1 MAGVNV
7 GEEADMSGARR
18 LGFVGVIV
26 ENRGVTAEGI
36 NRTLS
41 EFGER
46 IVVRTGVPNVKGKCA
61 VIMLT
66 VEMTADEL
74 GAMTGRLGAIAGVS
88 VRSALAK
95 V

>member
-1 MAGVNV
+1 
-7 GEEADMSGARR
+7 MSGARR

-26 ENRGVTAEGI
+26 ENRGVTAEAI

-46 IVVRTGVPNVKGKCA
+46 IVVRTGVPNVNGKCS

-95 V
+95 A

>member
-1 MAGVNV
+1 MD
-7 GEEADMSGARR
+7 EEADMTGARR

-26 ENRGVTAEGI
+26 ENRGATAEAI
-36 NRTLS
+36 NRILS

-46 IVVRTGVPNVKGKCA
+46 IVVRTGVPKVKGKCA

-66 VEMTADEL
+66 VEMTVEEL
-74 GAMTGRLGAIAGVS
+74 GAMTGRLGTIAGVS

-95 V
+95 T

>member
-1 MAGVNV
+1 MESSETGAG
-7 GEEADMSGARR
+7 GARR
-18 LGFVGVIV
+18 LGFVGIIV
-26 ENRGVTAEGI
+26 EHRSATAEAI

-46 IVVRTGVPNVKGKCA
+46 IVVRTGVPNVRGKSA

-66 VEMTADEL
+66 VEMTPDEL
-74 GAMTGRLGAIAGVS
+74 GALTGRLGAFPGVA

-95 V
+95 A